1 MRAEVVV
8 IEHLNAVLRDLLTA
22 INQSFLHSRM
32 SKDWGFS
39 VLGDYEYKR
48 SIALM
53 KSADRIIERV
63 LLLDGLPNL
72 QDLGKLMVGENVPEV
87 LSSELALETSSRDR
101 INDAIACCEEAQ
113 DYVSRVLFESVLS
126 EAEEGIDWLETQI
139 RLSVELGD
147 QIYLQSLI

>member
-1 MRAEVVV
+1 MRGEVLV
-8 IEHLNAVLRDLLTA
+8 IEHLNVVLRDLLTA

-32 SKDWGFS
+32 SRDWGFS

-53 KSADRIIERV
+53 KSADNVIERV

-72 QDLGKLMVGENVPEV
+72 QDLGKLMVGETVSEV
-87 LSSELALETSSRDR
+87 LSSELSLEVSSRSR
-101 INDAIACCEEAQ
+101 LNDAIACCEETQ
-113 DYVSRVLFESVLS
+113 DYVSRVLCKSVLS

-139 RLSVELGD
+139 DLSAELGE

>member
-53 KSADRIIERV
+53 KSADHIIERV

-87 LSSELALETSSRDR
+87 LSSELALETSSRDQ

-139 RLSVELGD
+139 RLSIEMGD